1 MAEIF
6 DRLDADR
13 LPQHVAVIMDG
24 NGRWAQQRKKKRIYG
39 HRHGVKAVRETVT
52 GCRELGIPHLTLF
65 ALSSEN
71 LKRPPAEIEALM
83 NLLNRYMAEEL
94 DEMIENDIGL
104 HPIGHWESLRA
115 DVVKNIKR
123 VVEKT
128 SHCRSMTLHLAL
140 NYGGRTEIAD
150 ACAAVAEKA
159 RRGEIGDEITEET
172 IAGHLYTAG
181 VPDPD
186 LLIRTSGEMRISNF
200 LLWQL
205 AYSEL
210 YFSPVL
216 WPDFRKEHLCEALLD
231 YQGRERRFGMTAKQ
245 LRSAGGRPGS

>member
-1 MAEIF
+1 
-6 DRLDADR
+6 LDMNR
-13 LPQHVAVIMDG
+13 LPRHVAVIMDG
-24 NGRWAQQRKKKRIYG
+24 NGRWALQRNKERVYG
-39 HRHGVKAVRETVT
+39 HQHGVKAVRETVT

-71 LKRPPAEIEALM
+71 LKRPRLEIEALM
-83 NLLNRYMAEEL
+83 ALLKQYLAEEL
-94 DEMIENDIGL
+94 EEMLENDISL
-104 HPIGHWESLRA
+104 HPIGRWESLRP
-115 DVVKNIKR
+115 DVVESIR
-123 VVEKT
+123 QVVEKT

-140 NYGGRTEIAD
+140 NYGGRTEISD
-150 ACAAVAEKA
+150 ACAAVVKKVRE
-159 RRGEIGDEITEET
+159 GEIAGEITEET
-172 IAGHLYTAG
+172 ITDHLYTAG

-210 YFSPVL
+210 YFVPVL
-216 WPDFRKEHLCEALLD
+216 WPDFRKEHLCEALLA
-231 YQGRERRFGMTAKQ
+231 YQSRERRFGLTGEQ